1 MLTRFR
7 VIFSDQEQFMQKSLH
22 RFLVMRR
29 RAAYVMK
36 EEEEEGEMLSTARA
50 RPEL

>member
-1 MLTRFR
+1 
-7 VIFSDQEQFMQKSLH
+7 MQKSLH

-36 EEEEEGEMLSTARA
+36 EEEEGEMLSTARA